1 MSEAIKKAFVVEWQG
16 PFTEE
21 ELDRIEDKSKSG
33 CLYIISG
40 LRRYQHGDPQIQYIG
55 ITKRGAV
62 VRFHDKNHPSEQVLR
77 NRQYWLGHLS
87 NVNQEATKANRE
99 LIESALIFTCQTE
112 LNKKKKCSPPK
123 KPVVV
128 VNRWITADG
137 EFFREYRI
145 TPVQKAVP
153 DVILYDGDDFWTCE
167 RLKYKR

>member
-16 PFTEE
+16 PFSEE

-40 LRRYQHGDPQIQYIG
+40 LRRYQHGEPKIQYIG

-62 VRFHDKNHPSEQVLR
+62 VRFQDKNHPSEQVLR

-87 NVNQEATKANRE
+87 NVNQEAAKANRE
-99 LIESALIFTCQTE
+99 LIESALIYTCQTE
-112 LNKKKKCSPPK
+112 LNKKKKSSPPK

-137 EFFREYRI
+137 EFFREKRI